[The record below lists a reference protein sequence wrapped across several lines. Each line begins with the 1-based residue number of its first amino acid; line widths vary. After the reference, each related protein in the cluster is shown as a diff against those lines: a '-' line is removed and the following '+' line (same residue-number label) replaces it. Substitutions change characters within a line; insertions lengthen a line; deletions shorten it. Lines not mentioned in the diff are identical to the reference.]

1 MADEVDGSS
10 VPVTGTLA
18 ESEEEYLESPLEVP
32 RAKRAQGQWEMGYR
46 EPLTPQEQNKRNQDG
61 LDVYDRIINDY
72 AVNGWDSI
80 DPADLGGRFRWYGIY
95 TQRPEEDQMF
105 MMRIRAP
112 AGQLGADQLDVCAEI
127 ARRWGGGVID
137 VTDRQNFQFH
147 NIHIEDVPQIWEAL
161 AAVGISTLETC
172 GDVTRNVLGCPTAG
186 VDLAEYLDA
195 TPYVL
200 SVGNRLTGTKE
211 FSNLPRKY
219 KISIT
224 GCTHR
229 CAADEINDIGAV
241 AHRVDGKVGFDVQ
254 VGGGLSTTPH
264 MAKSLGV
271 FAAPEE
277 LEEICVAITTLF
289 RDYGYRRAR
298 NRARLKFLVAD
309 WGVEKFR
316 EVLEKKYLKRRL
328 TDGPPAPKSQA
339 AHRDHIGL
347 HRQKDGL
354 LYVGFPLLAGRTN
367 ATQAAAIAELS
378 GRYGKGRVRLTT
390 QQKMVILDIP
400 EDRVE
405 ALVGELTALGLEVR
419 PSTFRR
425 STMACT
431 GIEFCK
437 LAVTETKA
445 RAMDIVDQLEARLP
459 DFDDYA
465 RINLNGCPNSCARF
479 QIADIGFMGSI
490 VTIDGV
496 PTEVFNV
503 HLGGHLGES
512 NTFARLAKGARV
524 RADRMT
530 DYVESLLRL
539 YLARRLPEQDFTA
552 FLNSLDE
559 AALQEF
565 AREAMPE
572 GALVEAGTSEGGSAY
587 AVRELTDEDSPFARA
602 AAKRAGQ
609 PR

>member
-1 MADEVDGSS
+1 
-10 VPVTGTLA
+10 
-18 ESEEEYLESPLEVP
+18 
-32 RAKRAQGQWEMGYR
+32 
-46 EPLTPQEQNKRNQDG
+46 
-61 LDVYDRIINDY
+61 
-72 AVNGWDSI
+72 
-80 DPADLGGRFRWYGIY
+80 
-95 TQRPEEDQMF
+95 MF
-105 MMRIRAP
+105 MMRIRVP
-112 AGQLGADQLDVCAEI
+112 AGQITADQLDASAEI

-147 NIHIEDVPQIWEAL
+147 NLHIEDVPRIWEIL
-161 AAVGISTLETC
+161 ADVGISTLETC

-186 VDLAEYLDA
+186 VDDAEYLDA

-200 SVGNRLTGTKE
+200 AVGDRLTGTKE

-229 CAADEINDIGAV
+229 CAADEVNDIGAV
-241 AHRVDGKVGFDVQ
+241 AHRVDGNVGFDVQ
-254 VGGGLSTTPH
+254 VGGGLSIAPH
-264 MAKSLGV
+264 MAKSLGAFV
-271 FAAPEE
+271 APDD
-277 LEEICVAITTLF
+277 LEEVCVAITTLF

-328 TDGPPAPKSQA
+328 ADGPPAPKSKA
-339 AHRDHIGL
+339 THRDHVGV

-367 ATQAAAIAELS
+367 ADQAAAVADLS
-378 GRYGKGRVRLTT
+378 RRYGKGRVRLTT

-400 EDRVE
+400 EDRLE
-405 ALVGELTALGLEVR
+405 ALVDELAALGLRVR
-419 PSTFRR
+419 PSSFRR

-437 LAVTETKA
+437 LAVTETKG
-445 RAMDIVDQLEARLP
+445 RAMTIVDQLEARLP

-465 RINLNGCPNSCARF
+465 RININGCPNSCARF

-496 PTEVFNV
+496 ATEVFNV

-524 RADRMT
+524 RADRMA

-539 YLARRLPEQDFTA
+539 YLGRRLPEQDFTA
-552 FLNSLDE
+552 FLNGLDD

-572 GALVEAGTSEGGSAY
+572 GALVEAGSSEGGSAF
-587 AVRELTDEDSPFARA
+587 AVRELTDEDTPFARA
-602 AAKRAGQ
+602 AARRAGQ
-609 PR
+609 PK

>member
-1 MADEVDGSS
+1 L
-10 VPVTGTLA
+10 P
-18 ESEEEYLESPLEVP
+18 
-32 RAKRAQGQWEMGYR
+32 
-46 EPLTPQEQNKRNQDG
+46 
-61 LDVYDRIINDY
+61 I
-72 AVNGWDSI
+72 
-80 DPADLGGRFRWYGIY
+80 
-95 TQRPEEDQMF
+95 
-105 MMRIRAP
+105 
-112 AGQLGADQLDVCAEI
+112 
-127 ARRWGGGVID
+127 
-137 VTDRQNFQFH
+137 
-147 NIHIEDVPQIWEAL
+147 
-161 AAVGISTLETC
+161 
-172 GDVTRNVLGCPTAG
+172 
-186 VDLAEYLDA
+186 
-195 TPYVL
+195 L
-200 SVGNRLTGTKE
+200 SHG
-211 FSNLPRKY
+211 
-219 KISIT
+219 
-224 GCTHR
+224 
-229 CAADEINDIGAV
+229 
-241 AHRVDGKVGFDVQ
+241 
-254 VGGGLSTTPH
+254 
-264 MAKSLGV
+264 
-271 FAAPEE
+271 EE

-328 TDGPPAPKSQA
+328 ADGPPAPKSEA
-339 AHRDHIGL
+339 SHRDHIGV

-354 LYVGFPLLAGRTN
+354 LYVGFPLLAGRTD
-367 ATQAAAIAELS
+367 ADQAAAIAELS
-378 GRYGKGRVRLTT
+378 RRYGKGRVRLTT

-405 ALVGELTALGLEVR
+405 HLVGELSALGLQVR

-437 LAVTETKA
+437 LAVTETKG

-465 RINLNGCPNSCARF
+465 RININGCPNSCARF

-490 VTIDGV
+490 MTIDGV
-496 PTEVFNV
+496 PTVVFNV
-503 HLGGHLGES
+503 HLGGHLGAS
-512 NTFARLAKGARV
+512 NTFARLAKGARI
-524 RADRMT
+524 RADRMA

-552 FLNSLDE
+552 FLNSLDD

-587 AVRELTDEDSPFARA
+587 AVRELTDEDTAFARA
-602 AAKRAGQ
+602 AARRAGK

>member
-1 MADEVDGSS
+1 MADEVDATS
-10 VPVTGTLA
+10 VPVTSTLA
-18 ESEEEYLESPLEVP
+18 ESEEEYLASPLEVP
-32 RAKRAQGQWEMGYR
+32 RTKRAQGQWEMGYR

-61 LDVYDRIINDY
+61 LDVYDRIIHDY

-105 MMRIRAP
+105 MMRIRVP
-112 AGQLGADQLDVCAEI
+112 AGQITADQLDASAEI

-147 NIHIEDVPQIWEAL
+147 NLHIEDVPRIWEIL
-161 AAVGISTLETC
+161 ADVGISTLETC

-186 VDLAEYLDA
+186 VDDAEYLDA

-200 SVGNRLTGTKE
+200 AVGDRLTGTKE

-229 CAADEINDIGAV
+229 CAADEVNDIGAV

-254 VGGGLSTTPH
+254 VGGGLSIAPH
-264 MAKSLGV
+264 MAKSLGAFV
-271 FAAPEE
+271 APDD
-277 LEEICVAITTLF
+277 LEEVCVAITTLF

-328 TDGPPAPKSQA
+328 ADGPPAPKSKA
-339 AHRDHIGL
+339 THRDHVGV

-367 ATQAAAIAELS
+367 ADQAAAVADLS
-378 GRYGKGRVRLTT
+378 RRYGKGRVRLTT

-400 EDRVE
+400 EDRLE
-405 ALVGELTALGLEVR
+405 ALVDELAALGLRVR
-419 PSTFRR
+419 PSSFRR

-437 LAVTETKA
+437 LAVTETKG
-445 RAMDIVDQLEARLP
+445 RAMTIVDQLEARLP

-465 RINLNGCPNSCARF
+465 RININGCPNSCARF

-496 PTEVFNV
+496 ATEVFNV

-524 RADRMT
+524 RADRMA

-539 YLARRLPEQDFTA
+539 YLGRRLPEQDFTA
-552 FLNSLDE
+552 FLNGLDD

-572 GALVEAGTSEGGSAY
+572 GALVEAGSSEGGSAF
-587 AVRELTDEDSPFARA
+587 AVRELTDEDTPFARA
-602 AAKRAGQ
+602 AARRAGQ
-609 PR
+609 PK